1 MTKKISNF
9 MRYFALSL
17 VLMMSLFLTSVFPS
31 EASDV
36 TFNLGSDDVPSGG
49 SGVYA
54 NGISASHKSGYL
66 VYIVDQY
73 GNRASPDAKLYRSTA
88 LCSFPTGSSVW
99 WDVESRLGGY
109 SVSRADY
116 HSGDIA
122 PWNIS
127 PLRIDG
133 GWYSNEAEIRSWMAM
148 PSVGRPELLN
158 VQQFIIDAWSLD
170 LEERWVSEDLILLIE
185 PVYSYQVW
193 YRYSIELDFPST
205 SVYEDSVTEYNTR
218 YDAPILVGTSK
229 TLAEMTNNFIMSL
242 PSSPVVKANMWATN
256 GPKVTLTYKR
266 SFTAS
271 AMASGYARGFCH
283 AEKLATGIGSLP
295 AGVTGNGILSLS
307 QISGTGVGI
316 FAVTARGIMDSV
328 TITTPDDPDPS
339 DYDGTVYT
347 LTATGGSSSSGSGSS
362 ATTYFGNGS
371 GSCLSG
377 SLYAENCASG
387 TDAYKSITKEK
398 L

>member
-9 MRYFALSL
+9 VRYFALSL

-36 TFNLGSDDVPSGG
+36 AFNLGSDDVPSGG

-73 GNRASPDAKLYRSTA
+73 GNRASPDAKLYLSTS
-88 LCSFPTGSSVW
+88 LCSLPTGSSVNW
-99 WDVESRLGGY
+99 RVESRLGGY
-109 SVSRADY
+109 SVSI
-116 HSGDIA
+116 GDIDGIA
-122 PWNIS
+122 QWNIA

-158 VQQFIIDAWSLD
+158 VQQFIKGAWSAD
-170 LEERWVSEDLILLIE
+170 LAERWVSEDLVLLIE

-193 YRYSIELDFPST
+193 YRYEIELDFPS
-205 SVYEDSVTEYNTR
+205 SSPYEDKVTEYNTR

-229 TLAEMTNNFIMSL
+229 TLAEMSNSFIMSL
-242 PSSPVVKANMWATN
+242 PRESILRGNFWSTG

-295 AGVTGNGILSLS
+295 AGVAGNGVLSLS

-316 FAVTARGIMDSV
+316 FAVTAKGIIDSV
-328 TITTPDDPDPS
+328 TVTPPDDPDPS

-371 GSCLSG
+371 GNCLNG